1 MPSIIKLIEQDHR
14 EVEELFSQF
23 EQSGDKSIAMK
34 ICAELD
40 AHAEAEEKAF
50 YPIVREEVDASLVKE
65 AEEEHGE
72 ARQLIGRIKQTSDPE
87 HLTELVA
94 ELTAHGAEVTVRAC
108 DVADGGEVAALVA
121 GVSDAHPL
129 TAVVHTAGVLDD
141 GVLGSLTPE
150 RDRPRVSGRQ
160 GLARLTVGSRV
171 RVIGVGLW
179 DGRPRP

>member
-1 MPSIIKLIEQDHR
+1 MPSVIKLIEQDHR

-94 ELTAHGAEVTVRAC
+94 ELKKDVQHHVQEEESEMLPKARESLGESRLSEVGRAFQE
-108 DVADGGEVAALVA
+108 AKG
-121 GVSDAHPL
+121 
-129 TAVVHTAGVLDD
+129 
-141 GVLGSLTPE
+141 
-150 RDRPRVSGRQ
+150 
-160 GLARLTVGSRV
+160 
-171 RVIGVGLW
+171 
-179 DGRPRP
+179 

>member
-1 MPSIIKLIEQDHR
+1 MPSVIKLIEQDHR

-94 ELTAHGAEVTVRAC
+94 ELKK
-108 DVADGGEVAALVA
+108 DVQHHVQEEESEMLPKARECLGESRLSEI
-121 GVSDAHPL
+121 GREFQDAK
-129 TAVVHTAGVLDD
+129 G
-141 GVLGSLTPE
+141 
-150 RDRPRVSGRQ
+150 
-160 GLARLTVGSRV
+160 
-171 RVIGVGLW
+171 
-179 DGRPRP
+179 

>member
-1 MPSIIKLIEQDHR
+1 MPSVIKLIEQDHR

-94 ELTAHGAEVTVRAC
+94 ELKK
-108 DVADGGEVAALVA
+108 DVQHHVQEEESEMLPKARESLGESRLSEI
-121 GVSDAHPL
+121 GREFQDAK
-129 TAVVHTAGVLDD
+129 G
-141 GVLGSLTPE
+141 
-150 RDRPRVSGRQ
+150 
-160 GLARLTVGSRV
+160 
-171 RVIGVGLW
+171 
-179 DGRPRP
+179 

>member
-1 MPSIIKLIEQDHR
+1 MPSVIKLIEQDHR

-94 ELTAHGAEVTVRAC
+94 ELKK
-108 DVADGGEVAALVA
+108 DVQHHVQEEESEMLPKARESLGESRL
-121 GVSDAHPL
+121 S
-129 TAVVHTAGVLDD
+129 
-141 GVLGSLTPE
+141 E
-150 RDRPRVSGRQ
+150 IGRQ
-160 GLARLTVGSRV
+160 FQDAKG
-171 RVIGVGLW
+171 
-179 DGRPRP
+179 